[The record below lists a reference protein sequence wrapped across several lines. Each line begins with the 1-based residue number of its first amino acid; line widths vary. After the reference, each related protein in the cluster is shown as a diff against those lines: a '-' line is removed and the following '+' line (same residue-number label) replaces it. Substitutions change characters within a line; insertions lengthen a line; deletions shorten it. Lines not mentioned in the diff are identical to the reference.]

1 MGERFLSDQEHVVQ
15 LWGVCVN
22 KPDIDIDMVHTCA
35 TQPAQ
40 PQHMHTLTPAL
51 TVTPAQSQHVCTHF
65 HTTTAHTHT
74 HTTAKPQHMC
84 THTCTHTVCAH
95 TQPLNT
101 LTLTLTHMHTL
112 TPANTHI
119 CSCTALCTHMC
130 TPSTCMHSHLRTHKC
145 GTHSRHTHSHMH
157 KLAPHTITPVHTHTY
172 VCTARLIHGGDMLG
186 LSLSTS
192 LAHLKT
198 VPAGRL

>member
-101 LTLTLTHMHTL
+101 LTLTHMHTL

-130 TPSTCMHSHLRTHKC
+130 TPSTCMHSHLHTHKC